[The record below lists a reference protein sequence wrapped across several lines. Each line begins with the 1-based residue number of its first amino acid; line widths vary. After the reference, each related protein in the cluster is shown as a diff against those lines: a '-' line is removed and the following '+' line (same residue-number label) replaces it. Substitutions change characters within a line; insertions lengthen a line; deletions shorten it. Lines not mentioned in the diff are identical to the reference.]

1 MTRSR
6 EDLSV
11 WLAQERRPCQTVPV
25 GRPSSGPNSLMAL
38 WSRADTTTTA
48 DAAASPVAVEEQ
60 SIDTWLAPAVTAI
73 TSSQPPP
80 TSSLAVEP
88 CRDFAAWLA
97 PAVAATTY
105 SQIAASPSSPA
116 VGTRGT
122 AATWLAPAATASYCN
137 QASATSSPTVG
148 TRDTAAAL
156 WLAPAAAAT
165 SAVERIPYN
174 LMANW
179 SWQQPESIPRCSSQL
194 SSSNL
199 DLAGLTLADQQ
210 PATLPALHQDWLA
223 SSQRDSVAS
232 SCSRVSE
239 PAAPRRRCSS
249 RFASGSEGSE
259 IMILD
264 AADENIDFPEDHD
277 F

>member
-1 MTRSR
+1 
-6 EDLSV
+6 
-11 WLAQERRPCQTVPV
+11 
-25 GRPSSGPNSLMAL
+25 MAL

-137 QASATSSPTVG
+137 QASATSSPAVGTHDSAATWLAPAATASYCNQASATSSPTVG

-179 SWQQPESIPRCSSQL
+179 SWQQPESIPRCSSQF